1 MYHPWRA
8 LRALQ
13 HVTLTWTPMH
23 RRLGA
28 SNGHDTIHLDP
39 RQYQV
44 ERRCTLTHELVHLEM
59 GHEAECAPAEES
71 RVNAEAARRLVKI
84 ERLIDAWR
92 WSMSL
97 EEVADECWVT
107 VDVLRDRLDNL
118 TPDEAQRLADAIL
131 TREDGA

>member
-8 LRALQ
+8 LRSLQ
-13 HVTLTWTPMH
+13 HVTLLWTPMH

-28 SNGHDTIHLDP
+28 NNGRDTIHLDP

-44 ERRCTLTHELVHLEM
+44 ERRCTLAHELVHLEM
-59 GHEAECAPAEES
+59 GHEAECAPAEEA
-71 RVNAEAARRLVKI
+71 RVNAETARRLITV

-118 TPDEAQRLADAIL
+118 TPDEAQRMADAL
-131 TREDGA
+131 LSRDDGA

>member
-13 HVTLTWTPMH
+13 HVTLVWTPML

-28 SNGHDTIHLDP
+28 TNGRDTIHLDP

-44 ERRCTLTHELVHLEM
+44 ERRCTLAHELVHLEL
-59 GHEAECAPAEES
+59 GHDGGCSPVVE
-71 RVNAEAARRLVKI
+71 RQVRREAARRLI
-84 ERLIDAWR
+84 ALDRLVDAWR
-92 WSMSL
+92 WAMSL

-107 VDVLRDRLDNL
+107 PDVLRDRLDYL
-118 TPDEAQRLADAIL
+118 EPDEAQRLADAIL
-131 TREDGA
+131 AREDGA